1 MWQAA
6 NIVGVHKVDTM
17 NSDGPTALHYFCTLN
32 VLDQFL
38 ASQQTPK
45 GMKAGVLVLSPIL
58 QANRSRAY
66 WVIMAKK

>member
-6 NIVGVHKVDTM
+6 NIVGVHKVDM